1 MQYWGGAGRAS
12 YRCCGKN
19 KEPLENKDIFFS
31 ETQRLWDFFYST
43 FFYIFKAVFTAY
55 KRFFMKVF
63 YISKLYIVDTN
74 SISKYVK

>member
-12 YRCCGKN
+12 YRCCGIN
-19 KEPLENKDIFFS
+19 KEPLENKDIFFRNS
-31 ETQRLWDFFYST
+31 MIVGFCLFY

-63 YISKLYIVDTN
+63 YISCILYVDTN